1 MVNNIDSAPDLKML
15 LQQVRAGSSD
25 AAWQL
30 IDLYWPHIYR
40 VVHRRMDSRLRSGFD
55 SEDFVQAV
63 WLSFF
68 KDPGKIHSFE
78 SSGQLIAYLVRMA
91 NNKILEEHRRNL
103 ALKRNNSKQ
112 PTSLDDSNIDRNS
125 IVSRRPSPS
134 AVAIVR
140 ERWNQLL
147 AGQPRHYMEIV
158 RLRTMGAKTSEIAS
172 QVNMDSRSVRKVI
185 DRLLMGQS
193 W

>member
-1 MVNNIDSAPDLKML
+1 ML

-103 ALKRNNSKQ
+103 ASSGITRN
-112 PTSLDDSNIDRNS
+112 
-125 IVSRRPSPS
+125 SRRPWMTATSIAIRSFRADHRHRRWRSS
-134 AVAIVR
+134 ANVGISYWPASRAIT
-140 ERWNQLL
+140 W
-147 AGQPRHYMEIV
+147 
-158 RLRTMGAKTSEIAS
+158 KSC
-172 QVNMDSRSVRKVI
+172 D
-185 DRLLMGQS
+185 
-193 W
+193 